1 MKKSNLYHVLGLM
14 ILFAVILGCNSDEPE
29 DILPDEPEPPVNV
42 EIVNW
47 EKIESVEQRIINAKN
62 FGNKVHAIG
71 VSDIFLDVFQGDQ
84 TQPVSIRPFLTRIG
98 RYMPPFNR
106 DFLVSRTETE
116 IFVFSL
122 NDLDENKALRI
133 SGVELDENFNSFED
147 IPLWNGELLGLT
159 NTNHV
164 LIPFRNVIN
173 GIAQDNPS
181 FAILEVALENG
192 EIELKNK
199 IIVDE
204 RIFFS
209 FNTCNRIQSF
219 SNFFMALIG
228 PRVFKI
234 TTEGEITEV
243 FPNNNVVFEFGQELK
258 TFELDRAANE
268 FLLKRN
274 AGDGVNWT
282 NIGRFPNLPALR
294 TARFTSV
301 FGKII
306 GFDGLDIFEIEIVGG
321 ELKLKYL
328 QSNNL
333 EGGTITSIIEYDD
346 NVLITTTCNNPST
359 NCGIFI
365 KDRQDFFLPK
375 P

>member
-71 VSDIFLDVFQGDQ
+71 ASDIFLDVFQGDQ

-122 NDLDENKALRI
+122 NDFDENKALRI